1 VRHEADYEAGGTE
14 ITNPNLTTV
23 VDDDPRTIAR
33 INGRGL
39 SRIGADFDRRFAG
52 CYANWTAVYFA

>member
-1 VRHEADYEAGGTE
+1 MLSA
-14 ITNPNLTTV
+14 
-23 VDDDPRTIAR
+23 
-33 INGRGL
+33 RGL

>member
-1 VRHEADYEAGGTE
+1 
-14 ITNPNLTTV
+14 
-23 VDDDPRTIAR
+23 VDDDPRTIAG

-39 SRIGADFDRRFAG
+39 SRVGADFDRRFAG